1 MITTVTQ
8 KNMVTIPAAVGRLFD
23 IQPGYRLEWTPIKSR
38 GHGPDEMRVRVIPNK
53 KALSRGLR
61 GQGKRFS
68 PRRDSVRELLTE
80 REREA

>member
-8 KNMVTIPAAVGRLFD
+8 KNMVTIPAAVGRLFK
-23 IQPGYRLEWTPIKSR
+23 IQPGYRLEWTPIK
-38 GHGPDEMRVRVIPNK
+38 GHGREPDEMRVRVIPNK
-53 KALSRGLR
+53 RALGRGLL

-68 PRRDSVRELLTE
+68 PRRDSVRELVTE